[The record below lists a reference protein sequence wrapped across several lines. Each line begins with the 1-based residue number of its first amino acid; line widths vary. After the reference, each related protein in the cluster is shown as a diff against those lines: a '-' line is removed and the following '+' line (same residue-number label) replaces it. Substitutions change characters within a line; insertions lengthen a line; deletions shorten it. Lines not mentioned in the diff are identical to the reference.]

1 MAMSIREVSQQ
12 WPAAKHCD
20 ALYEVRDEAVGLHA
34 FIALHDHKRG
44 PGYGG
49 IRRRAY
55 RRVADAVCEVVA
67 LAEQM
72 TLKTAFA
79 GLPAGGAK
87 AVILDPGGLE
97 RAPLYEAFGRAVEEL
112 GGAYFAGPDVG
123 TSEDEL
129 LSLRQTSRYVSTAG
143 ARPSASAARGVVDA
157 CREALAFEG
166 IAPTLDASS
175 GGLDALVVGVG
186 TVGRLVASGLRSLG
200 LRLAVSDLDA
210 SREVEVAASL
220 GCDRVATDLALSTP
234 ASLLVPCGVN
244 PLVSATTLERFAVRV
259 ICGAANHQLAEDHFA
274 HALAERNILYVPD
287 FAANAGAVIEGV
299 IRQSAPVGAD
309 VDAEVERAL
318 SEVGPRVRRLLEE
331 ARTLNMTPLEL
342 ALASV
347 ELEPL
352 SRPCP

>member
-1 MAMSIREVSQQ
+1 MSIREVSQQ

-34 FIALHDHKRG
+34 FIALHDDKRG

-55 RRVADAVCEVVA
+55 QRVADAVCEVVA

-129 LSLRQTSRYVSTAG
+129 VSLRQTSRFVSTAG

-157 CREALAFEG
+157 CREALASEG
-166 IAPTLDASS
+166 IGPVQD

-186 TVGRLVASGLRSLG
+186 TVGRLVASGLHGLG

-210 SREVEVAASL
+210 AREHEVASSL
-220 GCDRVATDLALSTP
+220 GCARVPPELALGT
-234 ASLLVPCGVN
+234 AANLLVPCGVN
-244 PLVSATTLERFAVRV
+244 PLVEAATLERFAVRV
-259 ICGAANHQLAEDHFA
+259 ICGAANQQLAEDHFA

-299 IRQSAPVGAD
+299 IRHTAPAGAD
-309 VDAEVERAL
+309 VELEVERAL
-318 SEVGPRVRRLLEE
+318 AEVGPRVRRLLDE
-331 ARTLNMTPLEL
+331 ARALQMTPLEL

-352 SRPCP
+352 SRPCG